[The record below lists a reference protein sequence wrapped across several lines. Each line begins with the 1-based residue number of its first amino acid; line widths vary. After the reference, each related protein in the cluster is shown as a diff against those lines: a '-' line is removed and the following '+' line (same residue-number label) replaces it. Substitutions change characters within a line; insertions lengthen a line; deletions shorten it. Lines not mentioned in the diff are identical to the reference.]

1 SLNSK
6 YIHSNLAIRYLSEYV
21 KDLIGIDVFE
31 FTINQNQDFI
41 ASEIHKKKPDII
53 GFSTYIWNLEETLR
67 VCEILKQV
75 NPSIKILLGGPEV
88 SYDPVS
94 IMETYRFIDYI
105 IYGEGEETFREF
117 VDLSIKGRGA
127 TSIDGLVY
135 REKNRIITNISR
147 ELIEDLNKIPSP
159 Y

>member
-1 SLNSK
+1 
-6 YIHSNLAIRYLSEYV
+6 
-21 KDLIGIDVFE
+21 
-31 FTINQNQDFI
+31 
-41 ASEIHKKKPDII
+41 

-159 Y
+159 YEKINNEFKIKIVYYESSRGCPF